1 MVGLGNQLFTTG
13 VYATLVF
20 TGTMLRAPDIAL
32 PCRQGTIEAVLYS
45 GVGYA
50 IAPFIVDAVNYV
62 LSFFTDVRIE
72 QAGSILKGPNTT
84 LFHGKT
90 EVPGGCSSPKGG
102 GS

>member
-32 PCRQGTIEAVLYS
+32 PCRQGTIEVVLYT

-50 IAPFIVDAVNYV
+50 IAPFIADAINYM
-62 LSFFTDVRIE
+62 LSFVTDVRIDPT
-72 QAGSILKGPNTT
+72 GSLLKGPTT
-84 LFHGKT
+84 PLFHGITK
-90 EVPGGCSSPKGG
+90 VPGGCS
-102 GS
+102 